1 MSKDHLTAKE
11 RETRKVTLILHAALT
26 EVLNNLEE
34 KDYPYIHTK
43 IKTMGLSNIL
53 FAHLKFIE
61 RFNEMFKDSDVKISI
76 FDKALCLAMAM
87 QQHHVI
93 GASGM
98 KGRIPQRL
106 CNLNEKAIVEAM
118 LFYIAHS
125 SYHIKRTDVEC
136 DFDITVYDNGHK
148 KELKALKE
156 LLIEELTKPILDY
169 NKCLGLL
176 HEIYLRA
183 ICYENSLNTDDKESL
198 KKKTTIKEKYTVPT
212 PKVEVKNTFSEY
224 SKKFRK

>member
-11 RETRKVTLILHAALT
+11 RETRRVTLIIHAALT
-26 EVLNNLEE
+26 EVLNSLEE
-34 KDYPYIHTK
+34 KDYPYIHTNVK
-43 IKTMGLSNIL
+43 AMGISNIVYS
-53 FAHLKFIE
+53 HLKFID
-61 RFNEMFKDSDVKISI
+61 RFNEMFKDSDVKISM

-87 QQHHVI
+87 QRHSVI
-93 GASGM
+93 SASGM

-125 SYHIKRTDVEC
+125 SYHIKRTNVEC
-136 DFDITVYDNGHK
+136 DFDISVYDNGHK

-156 LLIEELTKPILDY
+156 LLIEEIKNPGFDY

-183 ICYENSLNTDDKESL
+183 ICYENGLSLDDKESL
-198 KKKTTIKEKYTVPT
+198 KKKVTIKEKYTAPT